1 MSSPPAVTPTTV
13 LNGWGSGLSSGEVDA
28 RRAQGQGNIVP
39 PAATRSYA
47 QIVYE
52 NAFTFIN
59 TMLYVVSLALMLMRL
74 YGDALV
80 TAGLILLNVAI
91 AVFQEVRA
99 KRVLDR
105 IVLLA
110 KPRATVIRDD
120 REQAIDPVGIV
131 LGDLVVIRPGDQI
144 VVDGEMIGDGAV
156 EVDESLL
163 TGEAEPVAKHAGDR
177 FLSGSFCVSGQ
188 AAYEVRVV
196 GTESYAQQITR
207 GARAFRRVK
216 TPLQRDLD
224 LIIRVMVLA
233 VALIGSPVL
242 IDLVMRL
249 LASITRLAGDTGIS
263 SIFDD
268 AYRGYPVKEVV
279 KQAAVVVA
287 LVPQGLITMVTITYA
302 AAQLRL
308 AGKGALIQQTN
319 AIESLAHVDVL
330 CLDKTGTLTSNRL
343 RVVGLRPF
351 GIDEGECSRLIGEYV
366 AASPDRNRTAAA
378 LEDAYPGQV
387 RPTRATVPFSSSRK
401 WGALIFAD
409 DDSNS
414 CYVLGAPDVLAPS
427 LHGGAVPDG
436 AETGWVEQGLRLLLF
451 ARGSNVV
458 SLTDADDRPNLPGN
472 LEPLA
477 LIAMADELRP
487 EARDT
492 LRRFAEADVR
502 IKVISGDDPRTV
514 SGLARQ
520 ADFPEEIRLV
530 SGLDLDNLSD
540 DAFAKVVNEGSIF
553 GRITPRQKERIVR
566 SLAAEGHYVAMI
578 GDGVNDVLALKQANL
593 GISMRSGSAATRGV
607 ADLVLLNDSF
617 AVLPAGFREGQ
628 RILGGMRDIVSLFL
642 TRSLYLIAVIL
653 SVSLVGAAF
662 PITPRHNAL
671 LAFLTV
677 GVPTFALAAWAR
689 PTQQTGRMLRSIARF
704 VLPAALTVIPL
715 AVATYLYMLEY
726 TNDLRQA
733 QTALTTVS
741 ICCGLGLLLFVE
753 PPNDWWVGGDEF
765 SGDRRPAWLAG
776 VLLAAYAVMLAVPS
790 LRDAF
795 ELSPIKLW
803 FIPIVVIAVTL
814 WTLTLRWMWRADLLR
829 RFFDLDSAS

>member
-1 MSSPPAVTPTTV
+1 MSSPQVPSVATT
-13 LNGWGSGLSSGEVDA
+13 LTEWGRGLSSVEVQD
-28 RRAQGQGNIVP
+28 RRARGLGNVAAP
-39 PAATRSYA
+39 PATRSYL
-47 QIVYE
+47 QIVRE

-59 TMLYVVSLALMLMRL
+59 TVLYVISLALVLMRL

-105 IVLLA
+105 IVLLT
-110 KPRATVIRDD
+110 KPRATVIRDGQ
-120 REQAIDPVGIV
+120 EQAIDPSGIV
-131 LGDLVVIRPGDQI
+131 VGDLVVVRPGDQI
-144 VVDGEMIGDGAV
+144 LVDGLVVGKGAA

-163 TGEAEPVAKHAGDR
+163 TGEAEPVTKHAGDQL
-177 FLSGSFCVSGQ
+177 FSGSFCVAGQ
-188 AAYEVRVV
+188 AAYEVQVV
-196 GTESYAQQITR
+196 GTESYAQRITA
-207 GARAFRRVK
+207 GVRAFRRVK

-224 LIIRVMVLA
+224 LIIRIMVLV

-249 LASITRLAGDTGIS
+249 LASITRLAGDTGVS

-351 GIDEGECSRLIGEYV
+351 GMDDEECARLLGAYV
-366 AASPDRNRTAAA
+366 ASSTDRNRTAVA
-378 LEDAYPGQV
+378 LAEAYPGQA
-387 RPTRATVPFSSSRK
+387 RPARAVIPFSSSRK
-401 WGALIFAD
+401 WGALIFSG
-409 DDSNS
+409 DSSNT
-414 CYVLGAPDVLAPS
+414 CYVLGAPDVLAPA
-427 LHGGAVPDG
+427 LRGEILPDD
-436 AETGWVEQGLRLLLF
+436 AETEWLEQGLRLLLF
-451 ARGSNVV
+451 AQV
-458 SLTDADDRPNLPGN
+458 SDVASSIDTDDHPSLPGN
-472 LEPLA
+472 LEPVA

-492 LRRFAEADVR
+492 LRKFAEAGVR

-514 SGLARQ
+514 SSLARQ
-520 ADFPEEIRLV
+520 ADFPEEIHPV
-530 SGLDLDNLSD
+530 SGLDLNDLDD
-540 DAFAKVVNEGSIF
+540 DAFAKAANEGSIF
-553 GRITPRQKERIVR
+553 GRITPQQKERIVR
-566 SLAAEGHYVAMI
+566 ALAAEGHYVAMI

-628 RILGGMRDIVSLFL
+628 RILGGMHDIVSLFL
-642 TRSLYLIAVIL
+642 ARSLYLIAVIV

-671 LAFLTV
+671 LAFITV

-689 PTQQTGRMLRSIARF
+689 PTQKSGRMLRSIARF

-726 TNDLRQA
+726 TDDLRQA

-741 ICCGLGLLLFVE
+741 ICCGLVLILFAE
-753 PPNDWWVGGDEF
+753 PPNAWWVGGDEL

-776 VLLAAYAVMLAVPS
+776 ILLISYGVVLAAPS

-795 ELSPIKLW
+795 ELSVIKLW
-803 FIPIVVIAVTL
+803 FLPLVVVAVTL